1 MFGNRRSAFFAMCGI
16 GALLQPSAV
25 SGSGFAMGDEHLT
38 LLARRGPD
46 VQRTMQLP
54 LQIDKAGG
62 DGMPSL
68 FCTAPYSA
76 SGDASPLPQPLL
88 CGRCDRKNARAS
100 PPLKLTHVQLAFDVE
115 RRSV

>member
-1 MFGNRRSAFFAMCGI
+1 MCGI

-25 SGSGFAMGDEHLT
+25 SGAGFAMGDEHLN
-38 LLARRGPD
+38 LLARRGPGPD

-88 CGRCDRKNARAS
+88 CGRCDRKNACAS
-100 PPLKLTHVQLAFDVE
+100 LPLKFTHVQLAFDVE

>member
-1 MFGNRRSAFFAMCGI
+1 MFGDCRSAFFAMCGI

-25 SGSGFAMGDEHLT
+25 SGAGFAMGDEHLT

-54 LQIDKAGG
+54 LQLDNAGV
-62 DGMPSL
+62 
-68 FCTAPYSA
+68 
-76 SGDASPLPQPLL
+76 DAKLVLHGSVLSMRGTSPLPQPLV
-88 CGRCDRKNARAS
+88 CGRYDRKNACAS
-100 PPLKLTHVQLAFDVE
+100 LPLKLTHVQLAFDVE